1 MLDNL
6 CELFRCLLAIISE
19 QNASMRL
26 REANTS
32 QFILFYSLFIGVK
45 IRQKK
50 NQILLWYNLILIR
63 NSTSIV
69 KIADWLLM
77 FRFYF
82 LSHSLFSLLNICFIP
97 LFSLCCFCL
106 FIEKMKKKFNER
118 RLKWIAIQMY
128 TLEHFEGRGGLILNV
143 MVDNIP
149 IFDSFS
155 SNYPN
160 YLNNHHHHNHH
171 YHNDTN
177 QQLLS
182 LNIFEI

>member
-82 LSHSLFSLLNICFIP
+82 LSHSLFSLLNICFICSTILIV
-97 LFSLCCFCL
+97 LFLSIHWKNEKKNSMKGDWNESLFRC
-106 FIEKMKKKFNER
+106 
-118 RLKWIAIQMY
+118 
-128 TLEHFEGRGGLILNV
+128 TLWNILRG
-143 MVDNIP
+143 
-149 IFDSFS
+149 
-155 SNYPN
+155 
-160 YLNNHHHHNHH
+160 
-171 YHNDTN
+171 
-177 QQLLS
+177 
-182 LNIFEI
+182 EAA